1 MEGKSERG
9 DEGEMERGGS
19 GVIGGRGVREGDEAC
34 SLTMLVAA
42 SFSFVSKCLCMCVVV
57 SVHVWLFSNGRG

>member
-34 SLTMLVAA
+34 SLTMLIAT
-42 SFSFVSKCLCMCVVV
+42 SFSFVSKRLCTCAVV
-57 SVHVWLFSNGRG
+57 SICAWLFLNGRG

>member
-9 DEGEMERGGS
+9 GEGEIERGGS

-42 SFSFVSKCLCMCVVV
+42 SFL
-57 SVHVWLFSNGRG
+57 L